1 MKKDKSLSNDGSIK
15 EFSETF
21 WDELKENFI
30 DSIIEVKEKQNLST
44 SQRLTIIN
52 LIEKKVEI

>member
-1 MKKDKSLSNDGSIK
+1 MKKDKSLNNDGSIK

-52 LIEKKVEI
+52 LIEKKVQI